1 MNPTDDDLQTLVV
14 PMYGA
19 SNLDQRIDDMTLVRD
34 ERDHLNT
41 RPAPRVPR
49 DTEPCPLWV
58 FALIVAGIGGCMAMV
73 AGWIAYGAGEGLAE
87 VARYADAFVV
97 ELVRWIGGV
106 L

>member
-19 SNLDQRIDDMTLVRD
+19 SNRDQRIDDMTLVRD

-49 DTEPCPLWV
+49 QTETAPLWWV
-58 FALIVAGIGGCMAMV
+58 LAVGTAVLGGVAVLLGCGAHAAV
-73 AGWIAYGAGEGLAE
+73 AS
-87 VARYADAFVV
+87 V
-97 ELVRWIGGV
+97 ELVVPSLRGV
-106 L
+106 LP